1 MKKYAHFLINLIF
14 YLAFPVID
22 GPVWC
27 KDSLSYTTMDYSRE
41 PLYPLFLALLR
52 RIFGDGTKAGAH
64 LVWAVNL
71 SGSGDVRIQVPF
83 YLFVAVLLQS
93 VLAAVVVT
101 AFVRTVVRYTGK
113 THLSLHKTSR
123 HDPVSTVITVKFNGL
138 TVPAR
143 TKKEMPQ
150 ESGVLRT
157 ALLTAPFWGVQLLS
171 RFGAQRA
178 STYEESIMTEGIG
191 ISLYVLFI
199 LCLWLYVRKHRRRD
213 LLRMGLLV
221 FLCISLRKQL
231 AVTVIIACL
240 VSFFYD
246 VCRPLLHSGR
256 RAQAEEK
263 GADEVQSSGP
273 VRPSIFQELRR
284 FLCAALV
291 CASAFV
297 LSMVFDCAYNKAV
310 HGVFASHTG
319 NSMGICSSLF
329 YTARES
335 DAQYCPDEESAELF
349 RTITAQIGQQ
359 KLSFY
364 DLPEGAAWTD
374 IAEQYALAYDQ
385 IGYGVMNSV
394 IDGYLKE
401 KEPELDGMAFYQRV
415 DDIES
420 HLRDGLMH
428 QAKGPVI
435 RVWLANFG
443 EALMNTALR
452 MSPAL
457 IPAVAMLYAA
467 WAGLLGAAFVRRR
480 DGGART
486 MGTVT
491 AASILVNCA
500 VVSAVI
506 FPQTRYMIYNM
517 ALFYASGIFMLE
529 AQWG

>member
-71 SGSGDVRIQVPF
+71 SGSGDAWIQVPF
-83 YLFVAVLLQS
+83 YLFAAVLLQS
-93 VLAAVVVT
+93 VLAAAAVT
-101 AFVRTVVRYTGK
+101 AFVRTVVRYTGQRCVSVQK
-113 THLSLHKTSR
+113 PLLPNPAGGVIFPGLKGRMVPSQKECCWHSSLFRS
-123 HDPVSTVITVKFNGL
+123 
-138 TVPAR
+138 
-143 TKKEMPQ
+143 
-150 ESGVLRT
+150 

-199 LCLWLYVRKHRRRD
+199 LCLWLYVREHRRRD

-240 VSFFYD
+240 VSFLYD

-256 RAQAEEK
+256 RARTEEK
-263 GADEVQSSGP
+263 GADEVQSPRP

-284 FLCAALV
+284 FLCTALV

-310 HGVFASHTG
+310 HGVFAPHTG

-359 KLSFY
+359 
-364 DLPEGAAWTD
+364 
-374 IAEQYALAYDQ
+374 
-385 IGYGVMNSV
+385 
-394 IDGYLKE
+394 
-401 KEPELDGMAFYQRV
+401 
-415 DDIES
+415 
-420 HLRDGLMH
+420 
-428 QAKGPVI
+428 
-435 RVWLANFG
+435 
-443 EALMNTALR
+443 
-452 MSPAL
+452 
-457 IPAVAMLYAA
+457 
-467 WAGLLGAAFVRRR
+467 
-480 DGGART
+480 
-486 MGTVT
+486 
-491 AASILVNCA
+491 
-500 VVSAVI
+500 
-506 FPQTRYMIYNM
+506 
-517 ALFYASGIFMLE
+517 
-529 AQWG
+529 